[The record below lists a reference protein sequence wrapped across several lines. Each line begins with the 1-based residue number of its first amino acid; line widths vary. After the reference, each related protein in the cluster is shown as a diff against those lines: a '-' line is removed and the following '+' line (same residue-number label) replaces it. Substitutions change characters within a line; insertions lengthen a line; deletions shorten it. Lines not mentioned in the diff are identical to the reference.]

1 MIVRDNNLFANS
13 RQLIAK
19 ITSASCSCLPLY
31 RFRFHGIAKYSRAEI
46 AL

>member
-13 RQLIAK
+13 RQLIVK
-19 ITSASCSCLPLY
+19 ITSASCLPPYL
-31 RFRFHGIAKYSRAEI
+31 FRFHGIAKYSIAEI